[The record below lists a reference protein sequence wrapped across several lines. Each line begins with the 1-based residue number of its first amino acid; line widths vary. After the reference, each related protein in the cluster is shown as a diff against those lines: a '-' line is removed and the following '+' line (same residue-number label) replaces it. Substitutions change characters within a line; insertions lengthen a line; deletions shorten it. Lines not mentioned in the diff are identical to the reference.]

1 MKSKIVI
8 ALLLLVSLSLSAQ
21 KKVTWEDLAKVSF
34 VDKYFKDYEQS
45 FLYPVFSE
53 SVKKIE
59 GEKITISG
67 YFLSL
72 DPQGAVYMLSK
83 GPMAAC
89 FFCGIGGPETAME
102 LQFKEEP
109 EFETDDIITVTGV
122 LKLNKDDVEHFNYIL
137 QNVEAKK
144 ADD

>member
-1 MKSKIVI
+1 MKNKIVI
-8 ALLLLVSLSLSAQ
+8 ALVLLGSLSISAQ

-34 VDKYFKDYEQS
+34 IDKYYKDYGQS
-45 FLYPVFSE
+45 FLFPVFSE
-53 SVKKIE
+53 SVKNIE
-59 GEKITISG
+59 GQKITISG

-72 DPQGAVYMLSK
+72 DPSGAVYMLSK

-102 LQFKEEP
+102 LQFKETP

-137 QNVEAKK
+137 QDVQAKK
-144 ADD
+144 GDD